1 MSRYDADDV
10 YCIPGTAVL
19 KNKAGI
25 TDQDQLDEYEGD
37 FTAIRL
43 LELTQSPVE
52 GSFDLAHLCKIHQY
66 LFQDVYEWA
75 GEVRS
80 VDIIRGESRFCNV
93 RHIQSYSSTVF
104 SALAAEKY
112 LVNLEPE
119 VFANRLA
126 HYLSEINAIHP
137 FREGNGRVQRL
148 FISQLAEQAGYTLD
162 YSALD
167 QAELYPRDAGIIS
180 WEHTAASRLDFKNH
194 RLSAETRHFGGTQV
208 ALINM

>member
-43 LELTQSPVE
+43 LELTQNPVE

-93 RHIQSYSSTVF
+93 RHIQSYSNTVF
-104 SALAAEKY
+104 SAIAAEKY
-112 LVNLEPE
+112 LVNLEPK

-148 FISQLAEQAGYTLD
+148 FISQLAEHAGYSLD

-167 QAELYPRDAGIIS
+167 QAAFYPVMQESFYGNVQPLAGLIFKII
-180 WEHTAASRLDFKNH
+180 T
-194 RLSAETRHFGGTQV
+194 
-208 ALINM
+208 

>member
-25 TDQDQLDEYEGD
+25 TDQEQLDEFEGD

-43 LELTQSPVE
+43 LELTQNPVE

-75 GEVRS
+75 GEVRT
-80 VDIIRGESRFCNV
+80 VDIIRGDSRFCNV
-93 RHIQSYSSTVF
+93 RHIQSYSNTVF

-112 LVNLEPE
+112 LVSLEPK
-119 VFANRLA
+119 VFAHRLA

-148 FISQLAEQAGYTLD
+148 FISQLAEHANYSLD
-162 YSALD
+162 YSALG
-167 QAELYPRDAGIIS
+167 QAEVYPVMQESFLGNEQPLSELIFQII
-180 WEHTAASRLDFKNH
+180 T
-194 RLSAETRHFGGTQV
+194 
-208 ALINM
+208 

>member
-25 TDQDQLDEYEGD
+25 TDQDLLDEYEGD

-43 LELTQSPVE
+43 LELTQNPIQ
-52 GSFDLAHLCKIHQY
+52 GSFDLAHLCKIHSY

-80 VDIIRGESRFCNV
+80 VDIIRGDRRFCNV
-93 RHIQSYSSTVF
+93 RQIQSYSHTIF
-104 SALAAEKY
+104 SALSAEKY
-112 LVNLEPE
+112 LVNLEPA

-126 HYLSEINAIHP
+126 HYLSEVNAIHP

-148 FISQLAEQAGYTLD
+148 FISQLAEHAGYSLD

-167 QAELYPRDAGIIS
+167 QAELYPVMQASFLGDERPLSELILKIIA
-180 WEHTAASRLDFKNH
+180 WPL
-194 RLSAETRHFGGTQV
+194 
-208 ALINM
+208 

>member
-1 MSRYDADDV
+1 MSRYEADDV

-93 RHIQSYSSTVF
+93 RHIQSYSNTVF

-112 LVNLEPE
+112 LVNLEPK

-148 FISQLAEQAGYTLD
+148 FISQLAENAGYYLD

-167 QAELYPRDAGIIS
+167 QAELYPAMQESFLGNIKPLAGLILKII
-180 WEHTAASRLDFKNH
+180 D
-194 RLSAETRHFGGTQV
+194 
-208 ALINM
+208 

>member
-43 LELTQSPVE
+43 LELTQNPVE

-75 GEVRS
+75 GEVRT
-80 VDIIRGESRFCNV
+80 VDIIRGDSRFCNV
-93 RHIQSYSSTVF
+93 RHIQSYSNTVF

-137 FREGNGRVQRL
+137 V
-148 FISQLAEQAGYTLD
+148 
-162 YSALD
+162 
-167 QAELYPRDAGIIS
+167 
-180 WEHTAASRLDFKNH
+180 SR
-194 RLSAETRHFGGTQV
+194 R
-208 ALINM
+208 

>member
-43 LELTQSPVE
+43 LELTQNPVE
-52 GSFDLAHLCKIHQY
+52 GSFDLAHLCEIHQY
-66 LFQDVYEWA
+66 LFQDVYNWA
-75 GEVRS
+75 GEIRT
-80 VDIIRGESRFCNV
+80 VDIIRGDSRFCNV
-93 RHIQSYSSTVF
+93 RHIQSYSNTVF

-112 LVNLEPE
+112 LVNLEPK

-148 FISQLAEQAGYTLD
+148 FISQLAEQTGYSLD

-167 QAELYPRDAGIIS
+167 QAELYPVMQESFLGNVKPLADLIFKII
-180 WEHTAASRLDFKNH
+180 D
-194 RLSAETRHFGGTQV
+194 
-208 ALINM
+208 

>member
-1 MSRYDADDV
+1 MSRYNADDV

-25 TDQDQLDEYEGD
+25 TNQDLLDEYEAD
-37 FTAIRL
+37 FTAIRI
-43 LELTQSPVE
+43 LELAQAPVE
-52 GSFDLAHLCKIHQY
+52 GNFNLTHLCKIHEY

-75 GEVRS
+75 GEIRS

-93 RHIQSYSSTVF
+93 RQIQSYSNTVF
-104 SALAAEKY
+104 SALAAEDY
-112 LVNLEPE
+112 LNNLESTTL
-119 VFANRLA
+119 ARRLA

-162 YSALD
+162 YSALG
-167 QAELYPRDAGIIS
+167 QEEIYSVMQSSFLGNENPLANLILKII
-180 WEHTAASRLDFKNH
+180 NY
-194 RLSAETRHFGGTQV
+194 
-208 ALINM
+208 

>member
-25 TDQDQLDEYEGD
+25 TDQDLLDEYEGD

-43 LELTQSPVE
+43 LEHTQNPIQ
-52 GSFDLAHLCKIHQY
+52 GSFDLAHLCKIDSY
-66 LFQDVYEWA
+66 LFQDVYDWA

-80 VDIIRGESRFCNV
+80 VDIIRGDSRFCNV
-93 RHIQSYSSTVF
+93 RQIQSYSHTIF
-104 SALAAEKY
+104 SALSAEKY
-112 LVNLEPE
+112 LVNLEPA

-126 HYLSEINAIHP
+126 HYLSEVNAIHP

-148 FISQLAEQAGYTLD
+148 FISQLAEHAGYSLD

-167 QAELYPRDAGIIS
+167 QAELYPVMQASFLGDERPLSELILKII
-180 WEHTAASRLDFKNH
+180 A
-194 RLSAETRHFGGTQV
+194 
-208 ALINM
+208 

>member
-43 LELTQSPVE
+43 LELTQKPVE
-52 GSFDLAHLCKIHQY
+52 GSFDLAHLCKIHEY

-75 GEVRS
+75 GEVRT
-80 VDIIRGESRFCNV
+80 VDIIRGDSRFCNV
-93 RHIQSYSSTVF
+93 RHIQSYSNTVF

-112 LVNLEPE
+112 LVNLEPK

-148 FISQLAEQAGYTLD
+148 FISQLAKQTGYSLD

-167 QAELYPRDAGIIS
+167 QAELYPVMQESFLGNAKPLADLIFKII
-180 WEHTAASRLDFKNH
+180 D
-194 RLSAETRHFGGTQV
+194 
-208 ALINM
+208 

>member
-43 LELTQSPVE
+43 LELTQNPVE

-66 LFQDVYEWA
+66 LFQDVFEWA
-75 GEVRS
+75 GEVRT
-80 VDIIRGESRFCNV
+80 VDIIRGDSRFCNV
-93 RHIQSYSSTVF
+93 RHIQSYSNTVF

-112 LVNLEPE
+112 LVNLEPK
-119 VFANRLA
+119 VFAHRLA

-148 FISQLAEQAGYTLD
+148 FISQLADQAGYSLD
-162 YSALD
+162 YSVLD
-167 QAELYPRDAGIIS
+167 QVELYPVMQESFLGNVKPLADLILKII
-180 WEHTAASRLDFKNH
+180 D
-194 RLSAETRHFGGTQV
+194 
-208 ALINM
+208 

>member
-25 TDQDQLDEYEGD
+25 TDQALLDEYEGD

-43 LELTQSPVE
+43 LELTQNPIQ
-52 GSFDLAHLCKIHQY
+52 GSFDLAHLCKIHSY

-80 VDIIRGESRFCNV
+80 VDIIRGDSRFCNV
-93 RHIQSYSSTVF
+93 RQIQSYSHTIF
-104 SALAAEKY
+104 SALSAEKY
-112 LVNLEPE
+112 LVNLEPA

-126 HYLSEINAIHP
+126 HYLSEVNAIHP

-148 FISQLAEQAGYTLD
+148 FVSQLAEHAGYSLD
-162 YSALD
+162 YSTLA
-167 QAELYPRDAGIIS
+167 QAELYPVMQAAFLGDERPLAELILKII
-180 WEHTAASRLDFKNH
+180 A
-194 RLSAETRHFGGTQV
+194 
-208 ALINM
+208 

>member
-25 TDQDQLDEYEGD
+25 TDQDLLDEYEGD

-43 LELTQSPVE
+43 LELTQNPIQ
-52 GSFDLAHLCKIHQY
+52 GSFDLAHLCKIHSY

-80 VDIIRGESRFCNV
+80 VDIIRGDSRFCNV
-93 RHIQSYSSTVF
+93 RQIQSYSHTIF
-104 SALAAEKY
+104 SALSAEKY
-112 LVNLEPE
+112 LVNLEPA
-119 VFANRLA
+119 VFANQLA
-126 HYLSEINAIHP
+126 HYLSEVNAIHP

-148 FISQLAEQAGYTLD
+148 FISQLAEHAGYSLD

-167 QAELYPRDAGIIS
+167 QAELYPVMQASFLGDERPLSELILKII
-180 WEHTAASRLDFKNH
+180 A
-194 RLSAETRHFGGTQV
+194 
-208 ALINM
+208 

>member
-43 LELTQSPVE
+43 LELTQYPVE

-66 LFQDVYEWA
+66 LFQDVYDWA
-75 GEVRS
+75 GEVRT
-80 VDIIRGESRFCNV
+80 VDFIRGESRFCNV
-93 RHIQSYSSTVF
+93 RHIQSYSNTVF
-104 SALAAEKY
+104 GALAAEKY
-112 LVNLEPE
+112 LVNLEPK
-119 VFANRLA
+119 VFAHRLA

-148 FISQLAEQAGYTLD
+148 FISQLAEHANYSLD

-167 QAELYPRDAGIIS
+167 QAEVYPVMQESFLGNEQPLSELIFQII
-180 WEHTAASRLDFKNH
+180 T
-194 RLSAETRHFGGTQV
+194 
-208 ALINM
+208 

>member
-25 TDQDQLDEYEGD
+25 TDPNLLDEFEGD
-37 FTAIRL
+37 FTAIRI
-43 LELTQSPVE
+43 LELTQNPIP
-52 GSFDLAHLCKIHQY
+52 GQFDLTHLCAIHAY

-80 VDIIRGESRFCNV
+80 VDIIRGDSRFCNV
-93 RHIQSYSSTVF
+93 RQIQSYSNTIF

-112 LVNLEPE
+112 LVHLEPA

-126 HYLSEINAIHP
+126 HYLSEVNAIHP

-148 FISQLAEQAGYTLD
+148 FVSQLAEHAGYSLD

-167 QAELYPRDAGIIS
+167 QAELYPVMQASFLGDERPLAELILKII
-180 WEHTAASRLDFKNH
+180 A
-194 RLSAETRHFGGTQV
+194 
-208 ALINM
+208 